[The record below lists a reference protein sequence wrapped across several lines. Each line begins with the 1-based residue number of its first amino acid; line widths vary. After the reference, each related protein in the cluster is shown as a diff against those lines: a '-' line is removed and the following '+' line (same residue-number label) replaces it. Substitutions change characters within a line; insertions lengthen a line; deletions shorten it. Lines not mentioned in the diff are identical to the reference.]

1 MSQITMDTPVAKR
14 KGVFARAWNSL
25 NSKTAKTLYRF
36 VATPLLLW
44 MAARGVAQA
53 EDLAK
58 AGVGDAQDTFGEG
71 SSVMYYVMVAEAI
84 LIFLAFMKTQNP
96 ALLLLIPVFIVGTKI
111 VFGLIGGAPS
121 GTP

>member
-58 AGVGDAQDTFGEG
+58 TG
-71 SSVMYYVMVAEAI
+71 
-84 LIFLAFMKTQNP
+84 NP
-96 ALLLLIPVFIVGTKI
+96 
-111 VFGLIGGAPS
+111 
-121 GTP
+121 